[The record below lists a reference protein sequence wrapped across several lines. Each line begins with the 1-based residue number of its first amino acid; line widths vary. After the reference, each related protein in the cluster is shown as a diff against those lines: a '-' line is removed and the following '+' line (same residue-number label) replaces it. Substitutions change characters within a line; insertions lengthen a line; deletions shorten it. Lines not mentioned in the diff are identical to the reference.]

1 MQISAEFRFTRT
13 GVPQRYPNTSLPARS
28 PMGDIFTLTKASIN
42 PKLRRESAYSL
53 MNSPMSYSRGGSQTW
68 LPVQQ
73 HVTESRGANVSP
85 TIQRLGGLGKALR
98 HNVAPWGSGPTGSDY
113 EVNTDSGSTLSGWS
127 AYKVWKYEL
136 SFWCHG
142 HSLGTFY
149 KDGYSIYSGGPM
161 KTVVQDEWH
170 NVPPD
175 QTKAEDIAVW
185 TRGHDH
191 SAKFTQPVIESG
203 QLVPDKSMLSTKN
216 GQDPLAVKTLT
227 DIMGTYGSAGV
238 AVFRHN

>member
-1 MQISAEFRFTRT
+1 
-13 GVPQRYPNTSLPARS
+13 
-28 PMGDIFTLTKASIN
+28 MGDIFTLTKASIN